1 MIEIALKLYPKN
13 KLFSKT
19 TKITNKNLPI
29 KIYIYIYS
37 KICMATVCLKYSRIT
52 PKLLKVL
59 PTFKSPTK
67 ASFERH
73 FLGFKRM

>member
-29 KIYIYIYS
+29 KIYIYIY
-37 KICMATVCLKYSRIT
+37 ILKSAWLQYASNIQE
-52 PKLLKVL
+52 
-59 PTFKSPTK
+59 SPPNV
-67 ASFERH
+67 
-73 FLGFKRM
+73 